1 MENLLSLMKIILATT
16 TLIALLAIGI
26 IAINNNIGNAF
37 AQMSSEDLP
46 MEEMM
51 KDETAT
57 MTMSNQSEPMVNWT
71 GTIEVES
78 TIGEAFKSKI
88 NVNMIDAI
96 TAAQGSV
103 GLNSTVKE
111 AKLTHAHNYLVYK
124 IMVVDEDMKKYK
136 VIVDP
141 GNGQVLMK
149 KEITWD
155 DEYKMKHG
163 EEKYDKYGHDYK
175 MEGKSDKYGHDYK
188 MMKDKKY

>member
-26 IAINNNIGNAF
+26 IGINNNIGNAF

-51 KDETAT
+51 KDETVT
-57 MTMSNQSEPMVNWT
+57 MTMSNQSEPKVNWT

>member
-1 MENLLSLMKIILATT
+1 MENQLSLMKIILATT

-26 IAINNNIGNAF
+26 IGINNNIGNAF

-149 KEITWD
+149 KEITWY

>member
-1 MENLLSLMKIILATT
+1 MKIILATT
-16 TLIALLAIGI
+16 TLIAFLAIGI
-26 IAINNNIGNAF
+26 IGINNNIEKAF
-37 AQMSSEDLP
+37 AQMNSEDLP
-46 MEEMM
+46 MAEMM
-51 KDETAT
+51 DDKTVT
-57 MTMSNQSEPMVNWT
+57 MTTSNQSEPMVNWT

-96 TAAQGSV
+96 KAAQGSV

-111 AKLTHAHNYLVYK
+111 AELTHAHNYLVYK

-141 GNGQVLMK
+141 GNGEILVK
-149 KEITWD
+149 KEITWYD
-155 DEYKMKHG
+155 HEKMKC
-163 EEKYDKYGHDYK
+163 
-175 MEGKSDKYGHDYK
+175 EGKYDKYGHDYK